1 MRRLLPLILSILF
14 LFGCNGKDAM
24 DDALALRHKIL
35 QASACSFTVL
45 ITADYGDVTYSFAM
59 DSVADEKGNITF
71 TVSAPETI
79 AGITG
84 KLTADGG
91 SLTFDDVALA
101 IPMLT
106 DDQITPVSAP
116 WILMR
121 TLRGGYITSCTDG
134 RITIDDSY
142 DDDALKL
149 DITLNGEKIP
159 SFVEIYWKNRRI
171 LTLEVKSFVLS

>member
-1 MRRLLPLILSILF
+1 
-14 LFGCNGKDAM
+14 
-24 DDALALRHKIL
+24 
-35 QASACSFTVL
+35 
-45 ITADYGDVTYSFAM
+45 
-59 DSVADEKGNITF
+59 
-71 TVSAPETI
+71 
-79 AGITG
+79 
-84 KLTADGG
+84 
-91 SLTFDDVALA
+91 
-101 IPMLT
+101 MLT